1 MRVTINDNCD
11 YRKDIIMELFKKIKN
26 YFSGLKSSNKKSN
39 EALNFI
45 SIESMEAKYTNGDLM
60 GAAKDLKSLLEAYG
74 KRKSKNH
81 HYKGRVFISFLLS
94 NKHQDL
100 KNTGYNHWENLT
112 EYIRLN
118 HSKVYPYHQ
127 KNIREAMTFFEK
139 EIKGLAEIKIPVL

>member
-1 MRVTINDNCD
+1 
-11 YRKDIIMELFKKIKN
+11 MELFKRIKTLFAGN
-26 YFSGLKSSNKKSN
+26 KSKSN
-39 EALNFI
+39 DVNDVLKFI
-45 SIESMEAKYTNGDLM
+45 SIDSMEAKYNNNDLM

>member
-1 MRVTINDNCD
+1 
-11 YRKDIIMELFKKIKN
+11 MELFKRIKTLFAGN
-26 YFSGLKSSNKKSN
+26 KSKSN
-39 EALNFI
+39 DANDVLKFI
-45 SIESMEAKYTNGDLM
+45 SIDSMEAKYNNNDLM

>member
-1 MRVTINDNCD
+1 MKRIKGFFTN
-11 YRKDIIMELFKKIKN
+11 FKSKERHVNEVLN
-26 YFSGLKSSNKKSN
+26 Y
-39 EALNFI
+39 I
-45 SIESMEAKYTNGDLM
+45 SIKSMETKFENDDLM

-81 HYKGRVFISFLLS
+81 RYKGRVFISFILG

-118 HSKVYPYHQ
+118 HSKVYPYHK

-139 EIKGLAEIKIPVL
+139 EIKGLWEIKIPVL